1 MVLKR
6 TKIPHL
12 IVYAPDFSYHNL
24 LLFIFVNIASVCPD
38 FINVLTQKN
47 TTIASSN
54 PAEISPHNINNAME
68 YFIEPSVFLS
78 DLRLV
83 QMNDHLQYIPFLL
96 KMSLHRIYTFFHQN
110 LICCSPILH
119 LSLQ

>member
-6 TKIPHL
+6 TKIPYF

-24 LLFIFVNIASVCPD
+24 LLFIVVNITSVCSD

-47 TTIASSN
+47 TTITSVN
-54 PAEISPHNINNAME
+54 LLEVHPHNINKARK

-96 KMSLHRIYTFFHQN
+96 KMPPHWIYTFFHQS